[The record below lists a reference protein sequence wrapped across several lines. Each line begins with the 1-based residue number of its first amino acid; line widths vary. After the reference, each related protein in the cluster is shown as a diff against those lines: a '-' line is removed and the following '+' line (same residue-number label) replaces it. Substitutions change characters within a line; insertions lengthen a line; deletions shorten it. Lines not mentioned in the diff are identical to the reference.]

1 MTSSNKAASSGDK
14 LPYGKAAQLFAT
26 KVGWLDR
33 RLNGTIA
40 VKTED
45 LQRWDAILDDLIAVA
60 DEDYA
65 RCSSDEQRLSVM
77 AVIASAFAIRTGLKG
92 QRSMLLS
99 QLSDFLT
106 NAAAGRPTALRLP
119 DKLGGGAKRINDLQT
134 EIFYA
139 VLYAGYPEDRKTIN
153 ATARK
158 ILKLSLDQL
167 RSKRRDLRE
176 ARNAS
181 ALIDRM
187 FEYATEEIERL
198 KSTSFTD
205 YI

>member
-14 LPYGKAAQLFAT
+14 LPHGKAAKRFAST
-26 KVGWLDR
+26 VGWLDR

-40 VKTED
+40 VTTED
-45 LQRWDAILDDLIAVA
+45 LQRWDAILDDLIALA

-92 QRSMLLS
+92 QRSVLLS

-106 NAAAGRPTALRLP
+106 NAAAGRPTAIRLP
-119 DKLGGGAKRINDLQT
+119 DKLGGGAKRINDLQA
-134 EIFYA
+134 EIFFT
-139 VLYAGYPEDRKTIN
+139 VLHAAYPDDRKTIN
-153 ATARK
+153 ATASK
-158 ILKLSLDQL
+158 VFKLSSDQL
-167 RSKRRDLRE
+167 RFKRRDLQKARE
-176 ARNAS
+176 NS
-181 ALIDRM
+181 DHIDRM
-187 FEYATEEIERL
+187 FKYAVDKIDRL
-198 KSTSFTD
+198 KSTSLID

>member
-1 MTSSNKAASSGDK
+1 MTSSNKAGASGDK

-92 QRSMLLS
+92 QTSVLLEN
-99 QLSDFLT
+99 LTDFLT
-106 NAAAGRPTALRLP
+106 NAAARRPTAIRLP
-119 DKLGGGAKRINDLQT
+119 DKLGGGAKRINDLQA
-134 EIFYA
+134 EIYYA
-139 VLYAGYPEDRKTIN
+139 VLYTAYPEDRKTIN
-153 ATARK
+153 ATARR
-158 ILKLSLDQL
+158 ILKLSSDQL
-167 RSKRRDLRE
+167 RFKLRDLRE
-176 ARNAS
+176 ARKTS
-181 ALIDRM
+181 DHIDRM
-187 FEYATEEIERL
+187 SKYAIDEIERL
-198 KSTSFTD
+198 KSNSLMD
-205 YI
+205 YL

>member
-1 MTSSNKAASSGDK
+1 MTSSNKAGASGDK

-153 ATARK
+153 ETARK
-158 ILKLSLDQL
+158 ILKLSSDQL
-167 RSKRRDLRE
+167 RSKRRDLRD
-176 ARNAS
+176 ARETS
-181 ALIDRM
+181 DHIDRM
-187 FEYATEEIERL
+187 FEYAIDEIDRL
-198 KSTSFTD
+198 KSTSLTD

>member
-1 MTSSNKAASSGDK
+1 MTSSNKAGSSGDK
-14 LPYGKAAQLFAT
+14 LRYGKAAELFAT
-26 KVGWLDR
+26 KVSWLDL
-33 RLNGTIA
+33 RLSGTIA
-40 VKTED
+40 VTRED
-45 LQRWDAILDDLIAVA
+45 LQRWDADLDDLIALA

-65 RCSSDEQRLSVM
+65 RCVTDTERLSVM

-92 QRSMLLS
+92 QKSVLLS
-99 QLSDFLT
+99 ELSDLLT
-106 NAAAGRPTALRLP
+106 NATAGRPTALRP
-119 DKLGGGAKRINDLQT
+119 PAKLGGGAKRINDLQA
-134 EIFYA
+134 EIFY
-139 VLYAGYPEDRKTIN
+139 VVMYAAYPEDRKTIN
-153 ATARK
+153 ATAKK

-181 ALIDRM
+181 LYIDRM

>member
-1 MTSSNKAASSGDK
+1 MTSSNKAGASGDK

-92 QRSMLLS
+92 QRSVLLS
-99 QLSDFLT
+99 QLSDFLI
-106 NAAAGRPTALRLP
+106 NAAARRPTALRLP
-119 DKLGGGAKRINDLQT
+119 DKLGGGAKRINDLQA

-139 VLYAGYPEDRKTIN
+139 VLYAACPEDRKTIN
-153 ATARK
+153 ATASK
-158 ILKLSLDQL
+158 ILKLSSDQL
-167 RSKRRDLRE
+167 RSKRRDLQI
-176 ARNAS
+176 ARANS
-181 ALIDRM
+181 DDIDRM
-187 FEYATEEIERL
+187 FDYASNEIDRL
-198 KSTSFTD
+198 KSTSLMD

>member
-1 MTSSNKAASSGDK
+1 MTSSNKAGASGDK

-33 RLNGTIA
+33 LLNGTIA

-153 ATARK
+153 ETARK
-158 ILKLSLDQL
+158 ILKLSSDQL
-167 RSKRRDLRE
+167 RSKRRDLRD
-176 ARNAS
+176 ARETS
-181 ALIDRM
+181 DHIDRM
-187 FEYATEEIERL
+187 FEYAIDEIDRL
-198 KSTSFTD
+198 KSTSLTD

>member
-153 ATARK
+153 ETARK
-158 ILKLSLDQL
+158 ILKLSSDQL
-167 RSKRRDLRE
+167 RSKRRDLRD
-176 ARNAS
+176 ARETS
-181 ALIDRM
+181 DHIDRM
-187 FEYATEEIERL
+187 FEYAIDEIDRL
-198 KSTSFTD
+198 KSTSLTD